1 MTMISVVMPVY
12 NGEKYLREAI
22 DSILNQTCTDFEF
35 IILNDASTDETE
47 EIILSYDAPRITY
60 ARNETNLQIANTLN
74 KGIALAKGKY
84 IARMDADDISL
95 PERFERQI
103 KFMEDNPDIDVCGC
117 SMKTFGMQNVIYRF
131 SKTHDEIMVELLC
144 GFALAHPTIMGKRSF
159 FLEHH
164 YAAAYNKAEDY
175 DLWTRTVKE
184 SEFAN
189 LPDVL
194 LLYRTHKE
202 QTGKTFGDVQHMQAM
217 QIKHN
222 FLSDFK
228 SRLGDKN
235 LNSIVMLT
243 TLATEP
249 SPALEKT
256 LLSFLELNRELAFF
270 PPELLEKRISL
281 RYLDLILSKRS
292 LKHLLSFINSPLRRY
307 AQLSHLDAY
316 EIFMKI
322 IRKVEIYMH
331 EFRISGASE
340 KSSV

>member
-1 MTMISVVMPVY
+1 MRQKKS
-12 NGEKYLREAI
+12 
-22 DSILNQTCTDFEF
+22 SS
-35 IILNDASTDETE
+35 LNDD
-47 EIILSYDAPRITY
+47 PRITY

-175 DLWTRTVKE
+175 DLWIRTVKE

-202 QTGKTFGDVQHMQAM
+202 QTNKAFGDVQCMQKM

-235 LNSIVMLT
+235 LDSIVMLI

-270 PPELLEKRISL
+270 PPELLEKRASL
-281 RYLDLILSKRS
+281 RYLELIVFKRS
-292 LKHLLSFINSPLRRY
+292 LRNLLSFINSPLRRY
-307 AQLSHLDAY
+307 AQLSFLDAY
-316 EIFMKI
+316 EISIKI
-322 IRKVEIYMH
+322 IRRVKIYMH